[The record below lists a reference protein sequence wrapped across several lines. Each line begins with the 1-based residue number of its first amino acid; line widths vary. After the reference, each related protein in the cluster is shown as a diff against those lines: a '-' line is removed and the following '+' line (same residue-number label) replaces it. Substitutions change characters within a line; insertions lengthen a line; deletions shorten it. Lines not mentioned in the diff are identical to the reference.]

1 MKFDPLKSSKKLAED
16 YQRYILT
23 TFKTDDEKIN
33 KLLVENVTID
43 VVSNGPYLSLA
54 DNHERTCYMSEL
66 IPDPLSE
73 GFYNLPKSALDPA
86 KFRLYK
92 HQADAINT
100 VVTKDHNMVLS
111 TGTGSGKTKSFLM
124 PIINHL
130 LREQSDNKLCPG
142 VRAMLIYP
150 MNALANDQM
159 DILRSM
165 LRGTKITF
173 GSFIGETPNSITREL
188 ETKYFDTYG
197 FKPEN
202 ELISRDQIKATPPN
216 ILITNYAM
224 LEHLLIKPENKQLFG
239 RPGDNHWKYI
249 VLDEAHMY
257 SGARGSEV
265 SILIR
270 RLKEVLK
277 RDEIR
282 FIITSATLGEKDDNE
297 KVVEFANELCGC
309 AGSVCP
315 FEIDDVVRAN
325 YHKTDDSNGTE
336 IINDSFYLGLTQV
349 IDECDDEN
357 FFEEDITS
365 YLDSKYPGTKGNF
378 RERIYDIAS
387 RDSRVY
393 KLRSILKDD
402 ALNVY
407 DVADLVGMDYDML
420 VSFIHVI
427 SLAEKDMYKLF
438 DSKYHMFMRSIDGV
452 YTTLTYDPYLSIHL
466 MTEYNNPVTKNKE
479 KMFQICTCYNC
490 NHIHLIGKVM
500 KGKFSQVSTSEDV
513 IRDSVYMLMDEDKF
527 VEDDY
532 TEKELQESVFKI
544 CTVCGSISEY
554 GFDLVC
560 DHGNEYMRLL
570 FRVKE
575 GTDKIYKCENCG
587 QKSGRRGLLR
597 QFYLGHDSST
607 AVIASSLYG
616 EMNDNSDRRFLSF
629 SDNRQNAAY
638 FAPYLKDTHENM
650 VLHGA
655 MWKTIEGCKE
665 ELEGPGIAIGD
676 FKNKLE
682 GLINKKSIYSSRLE
696 MEFDRYGNKIE
707 KKASASQ
714 DAWIILMIDCAKF
727 NGNKSFEYMG
737 QVYYAMD
744 HRVKDFGFCDLP
756 EDQARDLV
764 NQIVKIVRDNL
775 HVLIPSE
782 INNEGTLDRY
792 YSIIRPSTIPLDKN
806 NRKGNE
812 GVFLTKRVRKYL
824 SLVVGEKN
832 IVNVCKAIFRNC
844 CESEDGRYS
853 VKLEDLRIKRK
864 NHVYRCTECNKV
876 SPFNVKDIC
885 VWCCKP
891 TLRAE
896 DTSVMKD
903 DNTYSHNY
911 SCAPLRSLRI
921 KEHTAQLDHDR
932 ARLYQ
937 RMFKEKDLDA
947 LSCST
952 TFEVGVDIGDLN
964 VVFMRNVPPTPA
976 NYIQRAGRAGR
987 SPDSSAYALTF
998 CKNSSHDT
1006 NYFKNPA
1013 DMIRGKVPVPNI
1025 KPDNPRIVIRHI
1037 FASALSFYWRDQ
1049 VGHYQEGIQEFM
1061 DSYDDFEAFLS
1072 SHPPDIKRYLLGT
1085 VPNDIVD
1092 YKPDPGDEDGVI
1104 IDIENFGWVDE
1115 LFSEKKGRLKQCHD
1129 EYLFE
1134 IQSLE
1139 KYQDKY
1145 NRDLESTR
1153 KRIEGEK
1160 TLEYLSRHNIIP
1172 KYGFPVDLVGLD
1184 NKNPFSKTAL
1194 KLQRDLSRA
1203 ISEYAP
1209 GSEVVADGMVLKS
1222 NYIRKIP
1229 SKNWP
1234 KYYYKTCASCQTT
1247 KVVEN
1252 LGQSTDDLKELF
1264 AECPACKKPFSGV
1277 KIPQFVIPRYGFL
1290 YDDAKLKDL
1299 TTNKPT
1305 HTYNGEVFYRGKVS
1319 TNLKSKT
1326 IAGHRIHC
1334 AYGINDELVVI
1345 NKSPFNICPLCGYGS
1360 LTEFDEKGHQ
1370 NPYSRMCKGK
1380 AASVNLGHIF
1390 HTDVFILTLDECP
1403 IEDHN
1408 TALSILSALITAFC
1422 RAFSID
1428 ENEISGCLANSDR
1441 GFMFVLYDNT
1451 PGGAGYVKHI
1461 LSDSEDN
1468 IYLLIMKAI
1477 EVAKNC
1483 DCGDRDNIEC
1493 ACYSCLLNYRNQK
1506 NHEKIKRSL
1515 VINALKAFEE

>member
-1 MKFDPLKSSKKLAED
+1 MVED
-16 YQRYILT
+16 YRCYILT

-33 KLLVENVTID
+33 KLLVKNVTAD
-43 VVSNGPYLSLA
+43 VISNGPFLSLA
-54 DNHERTCYMSEL
+54 DNYERTCYMSEL
-66 IPDPLSE
+66 IPDPLSD
-73 GFYNLPKSALDPA
+73 GFNNLPKDALDPE

-92 HQADAINT
+92 HQVDAIEI
-100 VVTKDHNMVLS
+100 VVKKDHNMVVS
-111 TGTGSGKTKSFLM
+111 TGTGSGKTKSFLI
-124 PIINHL
+124 PILNHL
-130 LREQSDNKLCPG
+130 LCEQSEKILGPG

-173 GSFIGETPNSITREL
+173 GSFIGETPKSITNDL
-188 ETKYFDTYG
+188 ERKYLDTYG

-239 RPGDNHWKYI
+239 KPEENHWKFI

-257 SGARGSEV
+257 SGAKGSEV

-270 RLKEVLK
+270 RLKKILE
-277 RDEIR
+277 RDKLR
-282 FIITSATLGEKDDNE
+282 FILTSATLGEKDDDK
-297 KVVEFANELCGC
+297 KVVEFANELCDC
-309 AGSVCP
+309 TDSSCP
-315 FEIDDVVRAN
+315 FEVGDVVRAK
-325 YHKTDDSNGTE
+325 YYKTDNENATG
-336 IINDSFYLGLTQV
+336 IIDDSFYRGLTQV
-349 IDECDDEN
+349 INECDDEY
-357 FFEEDITS
+357 FIEDDINN
-365 YLDSKYPGTKGNF
+365 YLDLNYPEMKGNF

-402 ALNVY
+402 AVNVY
-407 DVADLVGMDYDML
+407 EVADLVGMDHDLL

-452 YTTLTYDPYLSIHL
+452 YTTLTDDPYLSIHP
-466 MTEYNNPVTKNKE
+466 MAEYDNPVTKNKE

-490 NHIHLIGKVM
+490 NHIHLIGKCAN
-500 KGKFSQVSTSEDV
+500 GKFTQVSTSEDV

-527 VEDDY
+527 VEDEY
-532 TEKELQESVFKI
+532 TEKELQETIFKI

-554 GFDLVC
+554 GFDLGC
-560 DHGNEYMRLL
+560 NHGEEYVRLL
-570 FRVKE
+570 LLVKE
-575 GTDKIYKCENCG
+575 GTDKIYKCQNCG
-587 QKSGRRGLLR
+587 QKTGRRGLLR

-607 AVIASSLYG
+607 AVMASSLYG
-616 EMNDNSDRRFLSF
+616 EMNENSDRRFLSF

-638 FAPYLKDTHENM
+638 FAPYLEDTHENM

-655 MWKTIEGCKE
+655 MWKTIERYKE
-665 ELEGPGIAIGD
+665 ELEGPGVAIGD
-676 FKNKLE
+676 FKMKLE
-682 GLINKKSIYSSRLE
+682 GLINEKSLYSSRLE
-696 MEFDRYGNKIE
+696 LDFSKDGNKIE
-707 KKASASQ
+707 KKTNASE
-714 DAWIILMIDCAKF
+714 DAWIMLMIDCAKF

-744 HRVKDFGFCDLP
+744 HCIKDYGFCDLP

-764 NQIVKIVRDNL
+764 NQIVKVVRDNL
-775 HVLIPSE
+775 HVIIPSE
-782 INNEGTLDRY
+782 INNEGALDKY
-792 YSIIRPSTIPLDKN
+792 YSIIRPSPISLDQN
-806 NRKGNE
+806 NRKGSE
-812 GVFLTKRVRKYL
+812 GIFLTKRIRKYL
-824 SLVVGEKN
+824 SLVIGEKN
-832 IVNVCKAIFRNC
+832 IINVCKVVFRNC
-844 CESEDGRYS
+844 CVSNDSRYS
-853 VKLEDLRIKRK
+853 VKLEDLRIRRK
-864 NHVYRCTECNKV
+864 DHVYRCTECNKV
-876 SPFNVKDIC
+876 SPFNVKDVCI
-885 VWCCKP
+885 WCCMP
-891 TLRAE
+891 TLKAE
-896 DTSVMKD
+896 DTSVMRD
-903 DNTYSHNY
+903 DNSYSHNY

-937 RMFKEKDLDA
+937 RLFKKKDLDA

-1006 NYFKNPA
+1006 NYFKNPT
-1013 DMIRGKVPVPNI
+1013 DMICGKVPVPNI
-1025 KPDNPRIVIRHI
+1025 KPDNPRVVIRHI

-1049 VGHYQEGIQEFM
+1049 VGHYQEEIQEFM
-1061 DSYDDFEAFLS
+1061 KSYDDFKTFLLS
-1072 SHPPDIKRYLLGT
+1072 RPPEIKEYLRGV
-1085 VPNDIVD
+1085 VPKEITD
-1092 YKPDPGDEDGVI
+1092 YKPYPGDEDGVT

-1115 LFSEKKGRLKQCHD
+1115 LFSEKRGRLKQCYD

-1139 KYQDKY
+1139 EYQDKY
-1145 NRDLESTR
+1145 GKDLKSTR
-1153 KRIEGEK
+1153 KRIEAEK
-1160 TLEYLSRHNIIP
+1160 TLEYLSRNNIIP

-1222 NYIRKIP
+1222 NYLRKIP

-1234 KYYYKTCASCQTT
+1234 KYYYKTCATCQTT

-1252 LGQSTDDLKELF
+1252 LGQPTDELKDIF
-1264 AECPACKKPFSGV
+1264 TECPACKKPFTGG
-1277 KIPQFVIPRYGFL
+1277 KFPQFIIPRYGFL
-1290 YDDAKLKDL
+1290 YDDVKLRDF

-1305 HTYNGEVFYRGKVS
+1305 HTYNGEVFYRGKAFID
-1319 TNLKSKT
+1319 LKSKT
-1326 IAGHRIHC
+1326 IAGQKIHC

-1345 NKSPFNICPLCGYGS
+1345 NKSTFNVCPTCGYGS
-1360 LTEFDEKGHQ
+1360 LTQFDEKGHP
-1370 NPYSRMCKGK
+1370 NPYSRICDGK
-1380 AASVNLGHIF
+1380 AMSVNLGHIF
-1390 HTDVFILTLDECP
+1390 HTDVFVLTLDECL
-1403 IEDHN
+1403 IRDHS

-1422 RAFSID
+1422 RTFSID
-1428 ENEISGCLANSDR
+1428 ENEISGCLANSDG

-1461 LSDSEDN
+1461 LNDSEDN
-1468 IYLLIMKAI
+1468 IYILIKKAI
-1477 EVAKNC
+1477 EVARNC
-1483 DCGDRDNIEC
+1483 DCGDGNNIEC

-1515 VINALKAFEE
+1515 VVNALAAFEE